1 MSPAAPAAL
10 RRRSGSRR
18 LPGPLLI
25 ALGLGG
31 LVVAAF
37 ASLALGAAT
46 IAPAEVVVALLAFDG
61 SAEHV
66 AVAEVRLPRTAVALL
81 VGASLGV
88 AGALMQAVARNDLAD
103 PSLLGISMGAALATV
118 AGQIVLGVDSAVLLV
133 ALAMGGAGVAAAA
146 IVTVGLLGRGGFAA
160 ERLVVAGAALS
171 GLLLALVQGLLVI
184 DRESLEAAR
193 HWLAGSL
200 TGAGWDGV
208 VATLPYLGLGGL
220 LAAGVARPLTT
231 LGLGEDVAIALGVRP
246 RPVQATTAVAIVALA
261 GASVALAGPIALVGL
276 AVPHAA
282 RALVGRDIGPQLAAC
297 SVLGALLVVV
307 SDIAARVVLAPEE
320 LPVGVL
326 TAIVGAPVLLHVAR
340 RRTHRP

>member
-1 MSPAAPAAL
+1 MSRAAGAAL
-10 RRRSGSRR
+10 GRRAGSRR
-18 LPGPLLI
+18 LSGPLLI
-25 ALGLGG
+25 ALGLAA
-31 LVVAAF
+31 LVVAGF
-37 ASLALGAAT
+37 ASLALGATT
-46 IAPAEVVVALLAFDG
+46 IAPAEVVSALLAFDG
-61 SAEHV
+61 SAQHV
-66 AVAEVRLPRTAVALL
+66 AVAEVRLPRTAVALV

-88 AGALMQAVARNDLAD
+88 GGALMQAVARNDLAD
-103 PSLLGISMGAALATV
+103 PSILGISMGAALATV
-118 AGQIVLGVDSAVLLV
+118 GGQIVLGVESAGVLV
-133 ALAMGGAGVAAAA
+133 ALAMGGAAVAAAA
-146 IVTVGLLGRGGFAA
+146 IVAVGLLGRGGFAA

-200 TGAGWDGV
+200 TGAGWDDAL
-208 VATLPYLGLGGL
+208 ATVPYLVLGTV
-220 LAAGVARPLTT
+220 LAAGAARPLTT
-231 LGLGEDVAIALGVRP
+231 LGLGEDVASALGVRP
-246 RPVQATTAVAIVALA
+246 RPVQAATAVAIVALA
-261 GASVALAGPIALVGL
+261 GASVALAGPVALVGL

-282 RALVGRDIGPQLAAC
+282 RALVGRDIAAQLVAC

-307 SDIAARVVLAPEE
+307 SDIVARVILAPEE